1 MGIIVSYR
9 VGDGLLVFFWNSGVQ
24 CSPGPRTLGGGEEYR
39 GGNGFYDIGHVDGGS
54 PWLMQPPFQQFR
66 SVLPWV
72 SFRRTPGITE
82 CRPNGIGTMRVPVG
96 VVLFQYKSKGVFV
109 AETRQPFFQQRLI
122 IGNLMEK
129 TTR

>member
-66 SVLPWV
+66 SISPWIACW
-72 SFRRTPGITE
+72 RTQSMADG
-82 CRPNGIGTMRVPVG
+82 RPNGIGAMRFAVG
-96 VVLFQYKSKGVFV
+96 VVLFQYKRNGVFV
-109 AETRQPFFQQRLI
+109 AKAR
-122 IGNLMEK
+122 
-129 TTR
+129 